1 MLETVLLGLS
11 DVFNVLSLVYMFLG
25 VTCGIVVGAIPG
37 LSGPIAIA
45 LCIPLTYYMSPVAAI
60 GFLVGINKGGTFG
73 GSIASILLNTPGSPE
88 SSATCYDGYPLAL
101 QGKGEKAL
109 KCSLFSSFFG
119 DTISAL
125 SLIILSIPLAAVA
138 LKLSPPDLCAIMVF
152 SLVLV
157 SGLDSASIG
166 KSLIAASLG
175 MLLSTV
181 GMDCFGDERLT
192 FNNLTLSAGI
202 PLMSVAIGTMALSEL
217 VFQMQPQFLGMKT
230 GAEASC
236 GASKEDCTLT
246 PREMKQVMP
255 TAMRSSLI
263 GVLVGVLPGLGST
276 MAAFMAYG
284 TAKKASKHPEE
295 FGKGSLEGVSAP
307 EAANNAIIGANL
319 VPLLTLGIPGNV
331 SAAIIMGALILHGLT
346 PGPLMFE
353 ESPRIIYGIYCAV
366 LMAGFMNLFCGWFGL
381 PLFIRVLG
389 TPRNLLYPVVM
400 FTCMVG
406 SYLADNSIFCT
417 LVMLILAVLG
427 FFMRKLGYS
436 FVTFLIGFVL
446 GPGFEMSLQ
455 QSLTIS
461 GNQLDIFY
469 TRPIPIILFIGSL
482 LMVYRIYKQWKKEKD
497 SVSEDSEESI
507 DLS

>member
-1 MLETVLLGLS
+1 MIENVLLGLG
-11 DVFNVLSLVYMFLG
+11 DVFNVTSLLFMFF
-25 VTCGIVVGAIPG
+25 VVVSGIIVGAIPG

-45 LCIPLTYYMSPVAAI
+45 LCIPFTYYMSPVAAI

-88 SSATCYDGYPLAL
+88 SSATCYDGYPMAL

-119 DTISAL
+119 DTISAI

-157 SGLDSASIG
+157 SGLDSGSLG
-166 KSLIAASLG
+166 KALIAAAAG
-175 MLLSTV
+175 MLLSCV

-202 PLMSVAIGTMALSEL
+202 PLMSVAIGTLALSEL
-217 VFQMQPQFLGMKT
+217 VFQMQKQFLGQKS

-236 GASKEDCTLT
+236 GAEKDDCRFT
-246 PREMKQVMP
+246 PREMRQVLP
-255 TAMRSSLI
+255 TAIRSSII
-263 GVLVGVLPGLGST
+263 GVVIGVLPGLGST

-284 TAKKASKHPEE
+284 TAKKASKHPEK
-295 FGKGSLEGVSAP
+295 FGTGVLEGVAAP

-319 VPLLTLGIPGNV
+319 VPLLTLGIPGNA

-353 ESPRIIYGIYCAV
+353 EQPRVIYGVYCAV
-366 LMAGFMNLFCGWFGL
+366 LMAGFMNLFCGWMGL
-381 PLFIRVLG
+381 RAFIWVLG
-389 TPRNLLYPVVM
+389 VSRTLLYPVVM
-400 FTCMVG
+400 LTCMVG

-417 LVMLILAVLG
+417 LVMLVLAVLG

-461 GNQLDIFY
+461 GDRLDIFY
-469 TRPIPIILFIGSL
+469 TRPIPVILFVLSL
-482 LMVYRIYKQWKKEKD
+482 FMVYRIYRQWKKDASGGNGRDAEL
-497 SVSEDSEESI
+497 

>member
-1 MLETVLLGLS
+1 MLENVLLGLG
-11 DVFNVLSLVYMFLG
+11 DVFNFTSLLFMFFG
-25 VTCGIVVGAIPG
+25 VTCGIIVGAIPG

-88 SSATCYDGYPLAL
+88 SSATCYDGYPMAL

-109 KCSLFSSFFG
+109 KISLFSSFFG
-119 DTISAL
+119 DTISAI
-125 SLIILSIPLAAVA
+125 SLIVLSIPLAAVA

-152 SLVLV
+152 SLILV
-157 SGLDSASIG
+157 SGLDSSSVG
-166 KSLIAASLG
+166 KSIIAAAMG

-181 GMDCFGDERLT
+181 GMDTFGDERLT

-202 PLMSVAIGTMALSEL
+202 PLMSVAIGTLALSEL
-217 VFQMQPQFLGMKT
+217 VFQMQKQFLGQKS

-236 GASKEDCTLT
+236 GADKDACRLPVS
-246 PREMKQVMP
+246 EMLPLLP
-255 TAMRSSLI
+255 TAIRSSII
-263 GVLVGVLPGLGST
+263 GVIIGVLPGLGST

-284 TAKKASKHPEE
+284 TAKKASKHPEQ
-295 FGKGSLEGVSAP
+295 FGKGCPEGISAP

-331 SAAIIMGALILHGLT
+331 SAAIIMCALILHGLN

-353 ESPRIIYGIYCAV
+353 EHPRIIYGIYCAV

-381 PLFIRVLG
+381 RIFIHVLG
-389 TPRNLLYPVVM
+389 CPRTLLYPVVM

-406 SYLADNSIFCT
+406 AYLADNSIFCT
-417 LVMLILAVLG
+417 LVMLVLAVLG
-427 FFMRKLGYS
+427 FFMRKFGYS

-461 GNQLDIFY
+461 GNELSIFY
-469 TRPIPIILFIGSL
+469 TRPIPVILLIASV
-482 LMVYRIYKQWKKEKD
+482 LMIWRIYVQWKKDAKQSNDDVEN
-497 SVSEDSEESI
+497 I